1 LILFL
6 VVAHS
11 PRYFSR
17 ALRVG
22 AITAVSGLLL
32 YSLVDFNLQIPANVM
47 LFLSSACLATSPP
60 VNSNSR
66 GKRGTETR

>member
-1 LILFL
+1 

-47 LFLSSACLATSPP
+47 LFLS
-60 VNSNSR
+60 
-66 GKRGTETR
+66 